1 MWLFTATRKAILK
14 SASALAKILPESSC
28 PRAGLFATMCK
39 GESSVLYQPGE
50 NAVNAIAE
58 VRMFQKVQSDQLET
72 KFDPELGVL
81 WGLMNPKPRPT
92 FNPYLLAELRAYV
105 ESIVQPGGLIWHDGV
120 QHTINYAVIASKVPG
135 VFNLG
140 GDLSLF
146 REAIATHDRDI
157 LVQYGRKCVD
167 NLYPWSRNCDLPL
180 TTIALVQGDALGG
193 GFECALSAS
202 ALVAEESAR
211 MGFPEILFNLFPG
224 MGAYSFLARKV
235 GRRITEELITSGNLY
250 TARELYDLGV
260 VDVLAPDGAGEAGVY
275 SFVKKHARGPNGRRA
290 IEMVR
295 REVEPVTHE
304 ELMRVV
310 SIWADAA
317 LRLSERDLRLMER
330 LVRAQN
336 RTLDGAGFQATVTPI
351 QRVVAS

>member
-1 MWLFTATRKAILK
+1 M
-14 SASALAKILPESSC
+14 
-28 PRAGLFATMCK
+28 
-39 GESSVLYQPGE
+39 
-50 NAVNAIAE
+50 NAVAAE
-58 VRMFQKVQSDQLET
+58 VRSAVAAVRFFPQTQLDQLET
-72 KFDPELGVL
+72 RFDPEFGVL
-81 WGLMNPKPRPT
+81 WGFMDPKPRPT
-92 FNPYLLAELRAYV
+92 FNPQLLAELRGFV
-105 ESIVQPGGLIWHDGV
+105 DSIVQPGGTIWHEGK
-120 QHTINYAVIASKVPG
+120 QQAINYAVIASKVAG

-140 GDLSLF
+140 GDLALF
-146 REAIATHDRDI
+146 REAISRRDRDM
-157 LVQYGRKCVD
+157 LVQYGRKCID

-202 ALVAEESAR
+202 VLVAEESSR

-235 GRRITEELITSGNLY
+235 GRRITEELITGGNLY
-250 TARELYDLGV
+250 TARQLYDMGV
-260 VDVLAPDGAGEAGVY
+260 VDVLAPDGAGDAAVY
-275 SFVKKHARGPNGRRA
+275 SFIRKHAKSPNGRRA

-317 LRLSERDLRLMER
+317 LRLTERDLRLMER
-330 LVRAQN
+330 LVRAQSKSSADN
-336 RTLDGAGFQATVTPI
+336 GQATATVTPI
-351 QRVVAS
+351 QRSVSLN

>member
-1 MWLFTATRKAILK
+1 MNAA
-14 SASALAKILPESSC
+14 AN
-28 PRAGLFATMCK
+28 
-39 GESSVLYQPGE
+39 VVV
-50 NAVNAIAE
+50 NAVAE
-58 VRMFQKVQSDQLET
+58 VRLFPQTHVPQFNQLET
-72 KFDPELGVL
+72 RFDPEFGVL
-81 WGLMNPKPRPT
+81 WGFMDPKPRPT
-92 FNPYLLAELRAYV
+92 FNPALLTELRGFVDA
-105 ESIVQPGGLIWHDGV
+105 IVQPGGLIWHEGT
-120 QHTINYAVIASKVPG
+120 QRAINYAVIASKVPG

-140 GDLSLF
+140 GDLALF
-146 REAIATHDRDI
+146 REAISKHDRDM

-167 NLYPWSRNCDLPL
+167 NLYPWSCNCDLPL
-180 TTIALVQGDALGG
+180 TTLALVQGDALGG

-202 ALVAEESAR
+202 VLVAEESAR

-250 TARELYDLGV
+250 TARQLYDLGV
-260 VDVLAPDGAGEAGVY
+260 VDVLAPDGAGDAAVY
-275 SFVKKHARGPNGRRA
+275 SFVRRHAKAPNGRRA

-295 REVEPVTHE
+295 REVESVTHD

-317 LRLSERDLRLMER
+317 LRLTDRDLRLMER

-336 RTLDGAGFQATVTPI
+336 KSTDGGQATATVTPI
-351 QRVVAS
+351 QRATSALN